1 MTDCPWLRQNMT
13 IKIFVKDSDFSQR
26 KSAKNV
32 SNHPSNLENN
42 WNLSWFFGT
51 TYKNF
56 DYYSFASSS
65 FRINWKE
72 SMTCHWSFAR
82 LLLYELY
89 PSYNFSKVFFSCY
102 EIAKIKVLI
111 VCRLTHTWQHLMKNT
126 AINIF
131 PFLKLKVAFTTFL
144 LVCSS
149 ILNKSTCQKKNVFY
163 FTSKALFVLKR
174 IKF

>member
-65 FRINWKE
+65 FCINWKE
-72 SMTCHWSFAR
+72 SMTCHW
-82 LLLYELY
+82 
-89 PSYNFSKVFFSCY
+89 
-102 EIAKIKVLI
+102 
-111 VCRLTHTWQHLMKNT
+111 
-126 AINIF
+126 
-131 PFLKLKVAFTTFL
+131 
-144 LVCSS
+144 
-149 ILNKSTCQKKNVFY
+149 
-163 FTSKALFVLKR
+163 
-174 IKF
+174 